1 MSKKILEMEAT
12 LRCKVS
18 PGMFSSERGVIIEL
32 QDGRKVA
39 AFIDKRHVRVDQEPQ
54 SGREVDGYVKVSI
67 VEIGKDFVIV
77 DLPQP
82 GLTDG
87 PRLKVSRNQ
96 IMEEN

>member
-1 MSKKILEMEAT
+1 MSKRTLEMEAA

-39 AFIDKRHVRVDQEPQ
+39 AFIDKRHVTVNQEPQ

-67 VEIGKDFVIV
+67 VEIGEDYVIV

-82 GLTDG
+82 GLIEG

-96 IMEEN
+96 IVEED